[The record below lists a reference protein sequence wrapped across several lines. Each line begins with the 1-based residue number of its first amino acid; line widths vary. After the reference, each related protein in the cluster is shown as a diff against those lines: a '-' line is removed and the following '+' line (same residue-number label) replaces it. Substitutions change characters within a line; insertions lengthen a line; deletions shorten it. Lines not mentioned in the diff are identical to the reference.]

1 MKTMTIVAALAA
13 VFTLTAASA
22 QQTQSAGQSGANLP
36 EACRSAAQASGHGDM
51 MQKMESGMLQRMQGM
66 QGMMAQ
72 MTETQKGMHQAM
84 MDMHGPMMTGMM
96 AKDADV
102 AWACSMIPHH
112 SGAIEMSKVVLKHG
126 DNAEIKK
133 MAQKVIDDQGKEI
146 SELRDWLQKNAN
158 KGSK

>member
-1 MKTMTIVAALAA
+1 MKSMTIPTALAA
-13 VFTLTAASA
+13 AFTITTASA
-22 QQTQSAGQSGANLP
+22 QQTQSGGQSAVNLP
-36 EACRSAAQASGHGDM
+36 EACRSAAQAGGHGDM
-51 MQKMESGMLQRMQGM
+51 MQKMQSGMSQQM
-66 QGMMAQ
+66 QGMMDQ

-84 MDMHGPMMTGMM
+84 MDMHGPMMMGTM

-112 SGAIEMSKVVLKHG
+112 MGAIEMSKVVLKHG

-146 SELRDWLQKNAN
+146 SELREWLQKNAN
-158 KGSK
+158 KEAK